1 MNVQNYEWHGLK
13 GGSPLYTDIENKK
26 LRKLITKYF

>member
-1 MNVQNYEWHGLK
+1 MMTAELRLAIYSAQ
-13 GGSPLYTDIENKK
+13 KK

>member
-1 MNVQNYEWHGLK
+1 MICVMMTAELRLAIYSAQ
-13 GGSPLYTDIENKK
+13 KK